1 MKEFRYTGN
10 HASAESVFIEGYG
23 FVQVPY
29 ITDEMAA
36 ISIRSGAK
44 FFVPIN
50 SDENDN
56 TGESGPANSEPEETG
71 GLFDRSAGHSAQGS
85 ETGAEKQPEPE
96 STSEEG
102 TGSVTDTSVG
112 NTGDSTSTGDEN
124 ASDTGATEATEE
136 GSTGRRRKS

>member
-36 ISIRSGAK
+36 ISIKRGAK

-50 SDENDN
+50 SEENDN

-71 GLFDRSAGHSAQGS
+71 GLFDRSAGHSAQEPAAGEEAS
-85 ETGAEKQPEPE
+85 EQLSAETTESQTG
-96 STSEEG
+96 G
-102 TGSVTDTSVG
+102 DTDTNG
-112 NTGDSTSTGDEN
+112 GDSTSTGDEN
-124 ASDTGATEATEE
+124 ASDTGAAEATEE